1 MATRRDVVG
10 GMLSGGVG
18 AALGFWPAGSA
29 RAEDRVLAL
38 GELGPRALNSFEMKL
53 LASSSRIAVPS
64 YRFGVVMRS
73 SISASGD
80 AGNVTMNSTADL
92 VGVDLALLRRI
103 AGECHADFVAQL
115 AAAGRTLVPQAE
127 IEASSGFAKLKP
139 TPVPFVKKPFADAR
153 TSVLVSPEG
162 LPLISQ
168 HSDAPLSDQGAMAL
182 GNWRAI
188 NQMCVDLKCVVMIPN
203 LLVDFA
209 QLSGS
214 GHSVYGGS
222 ASVSI
227 KPGLFLVPL
236 STYVSAHFA
245 KIAIAGPGGKIIL
258 KQRVAIGQAGE
269 FVNTG
274 TVGNRA
280 EVEWWNSLASNAS
293 SGAARPTLSYEY
305 SSYEYRVDREA
316 FAKACLDAAKVMN
329 RFYAEPAA
337 TYPAKS

>member
-73 SISASGD
+73 GISASGD

-115 AAAGRTLVPQAE
+115 AAAGRTLVPHAE

-162 LPLISQ
+162 LPLIS
-168 HSDAPLSDQGAMAL
+168 A
-182 GNWRAI
+182 
-188 NQMCVDLKCVVMIPN
+188 
-203 LLVDFA
+203 LLVA
-209 QLSGS
+209 
-214 GHSVYGGS
+214 
-222 ASVSI
+222 
-227 KPGLFLVPL
+227 
-236 STYVSAHFA
+236 
-245 KIAIAGPGGKIIL
+245 
-258 KQRVAIGQAGE
+258 
-269 FVNTG
+269 N
-274 TVGNRA
+274 
-280 EVEWWNSLASNAS
+280 
-293 SGAARPTLSYEY
+293 
-305 SSYEYRVDREA
+305 
-316 FAKACLDAAKVMN
+316 
-329 RFYAEPAA
+329 
-337 TYPAKS
+337 